1 MTSCKKIYYIE
12 DDGNLSELMKTQLE
26 KLGYEVCGSAQTA
39 PAGIAGIQKCNPD
52 LVLVDIELQGKP
64 DGLAIG
70 NYLIS
75 KTDIPFIYV
84 TAHDENQMLAQ
95 ARQTIP
101 DGFLLK
107 PFDMRQLKVAIEM
120 ANRVD

>member
-1 MTSCKKIYYIE
+1 MTPSRNIFCVE
-12 DDGNLSELMKTQLE
+12 DDGNLADLLKTQLNVM
-26 KLGYEVCGSAQTA
+26 GYNACGFADNAQA
-39 PAGIAGIQKCNPD
+39 AIAGIEKSNPD
-52 LVLVDIELQGKP
+52 LVLVDIELRGKQE
-64 DGLAIG
+64 GFEIG
-70 NYLIS
+70 NYLNS

-84 TAHDENQMLAQ
+84 TGHDDKKILAQ

-120 ANRVD
+120 ANRID